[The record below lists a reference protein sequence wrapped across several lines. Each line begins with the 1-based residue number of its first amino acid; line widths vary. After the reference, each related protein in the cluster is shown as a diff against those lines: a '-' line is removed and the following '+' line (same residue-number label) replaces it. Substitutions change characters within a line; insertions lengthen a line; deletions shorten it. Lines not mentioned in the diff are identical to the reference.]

1 MPKKCGHTP
10 SRRVI
15 PLAEMLKKIEVAVES
30 RRSDDTLIIARTDAR
45 TSLGLDEAIKRGQA
59 FAKAGADIIFV
70 ESPESAEEFR
80 RIGGEIDGWLLANL
94 VPTGRSP
101 EVPSADRKSVVEGK
115 SVSVRVEPG
124 GRLLLKK

>member
-30 RRSDDTLIIARTDAR
+30 RRSDDTLLIARTDSR

-59 FAKAGADIIFV
+59 FAKAGADIVFV

-80 RIGGEIDGWLLANL
+80 RIGGEIDGW
-94 VPTGRSP
+94 RS
-101 EVPSADRKSVVEGK
+101 EERRVGKECVRTCRSRWSPSH
-115 SVSVRVEPG
+115 
-124 GRLLLKK
+124 